1 MDSSSFKKRLVLSL
15 GEHTYLYLATGT
27 HRLSEGHCYIVP
39 IRHTPASTVRAE
51 GAMEAWPRKDFS
63 GCISFPSP
71 STARCAV
78 PAWSAS
84 TGHVLR
90 HDSVP

>member
-51 GAMEAWPRKDFS
+51 GAMGTWPRKDFW
-63 GCISFPSP
+63 G
-71 STARCAV
+71 
-78 PAWSAS
+78 
-84 TGHVLR
+84 
-90 HDSVP
+90 

>member
-39 IRHTPASTVRAE
+39 IRHTPASTACDEEIWRE
-51 GAMEAWPRKDFS
+51 IELFKSSLRKM
-63 GCISFPSP
+63 
-71 STARCAV
+71 
-78 PAWSAS
+78 
-84 TGHVLR
+84 
-90 HDSVP
+90 